1 MSDWTDTPAPTTTAG
16 ASSTD
21 ASLLR
26 RARRRVALKTGFF
39 IHALVFM
46 LVNLGLF
53 TLSQAIGGRPWSH
66 FPLAGWG
73 FALAIHGIVT
83 LVKLTGDGW
92 RDRLLANEVAR
103 LRSQA

>member
-1 MSDWTDTPAPTTTAG
+1 MNDWTDTSATA
-16 ASSTD
+16 ASSATSAND
-21 ASLLR
+21 ALLR

-39 IHALVFM
+39 VHALVFT

-53 TLSQAIGGRPWSH
+53 TLNQAIDGRPWSH
-66 FPLAGWG
+66 FPLGGWG

-83 LVKLTGDGW
+83 FVKLTGDGW
-92 RDRLLANEVAR
+92 RDRMLATELAR